1 MHSRTTSNVF
11 LHDNLEWLRMASN
24 WSKLSAMAALG
35 VIHKGYFEEGM
46 NILGPSR
53 KAVVV
58 KSKERHPR
66 EALSMLL
73 V

>member
-11 LHDNLEWLRMASN
+11 LHNNLEWLRTASN

-53 KAVVV
+53 KVVVV
-58 KSKERHPR
+58 KSKERHLR
-66 EALSMLL
+66 EAHSMLL